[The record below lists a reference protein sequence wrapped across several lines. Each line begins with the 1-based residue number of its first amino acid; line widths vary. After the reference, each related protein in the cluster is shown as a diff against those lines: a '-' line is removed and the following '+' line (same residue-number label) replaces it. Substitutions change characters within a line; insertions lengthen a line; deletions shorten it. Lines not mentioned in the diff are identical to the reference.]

1 MLSKKIAVAI
11 IFFGFIGIFRFD
23 NPAIIF
29 NNQAATQTETISAPE
44 VITIKSRLFASQPM
58 LLAPYKTMDVFTSPV
73 EKSDF
78 KFTSVGG
85 YWEEIAPEG
94 THVDAEVRF
103 EVNGEWSD
111 WIDMEEEADRITI
124 GRIYAMG
131 STNPATAFQY
141 RYFLFGDGNKVPLV
155 KNAKW
160 TFIKAGEQT
169 VTAKPAPRPKYSSY
183 QPLSTATYLALNT
196 DTLTGDSDVISR
208 AQWGANE
215 SYRYVADNNA
225 PVQLVQLDPEFYSKY
240 ADELKYSRIV
250 EADENGDKYKWP
262 LQYPEKV
269 EKIIIHHTATTGNLD
284 NPAQAI
290 RDIYHY
296 HAITRGWGDI
306 GYNYIIDQQGKI
318 YEGRYGGEG
327 VIGAHS
333 GPGNHGSIGIAF
345 LGNYQDNDILEESVV
360 KASQFLYKKSK
371 IHNIDTQGSSE
382 FRGKDRQNIM
392 GHRDI
397 MSTQCPGEYLY
408 SKIPIIRVLAAQNF
422 NLKEKF
428 VKDYDYQDLSE
439 IYYLELK
446 PEQTLDITLK
456 LENIGKNDWNN
467 ATTIKLENENNF
479 DGIIPNTANMQEAS
493 VKSGATGTFKFTV
506 KVGKKAETV
515 YLNIIPLMN
524 GKNTADEKIVIP
536 ITIQQPV
543 YKYELV
549 DKKMPE
555 GLIKAGDTVS
565 GFVTLKNKG
574 NVSWEKTGNGRIT
587 LASNIL
593 DISADLK
600 EETVAAGEIGTF
612 EFNFTAPKNAG
623 YYKVLLNPVMENA
636 TWISSSEVAFEVTVY
651 ERDYDSELLS
661 KMALKQWEQ
670 GNSYTISVNLR
681 NVGMKDWTKDSL
693 KVTFVRANDLEISEL
708 TLTPAVVH
716 AGEAGTI
723 SFTAQVG
730 QNAKLGKNVL
740 LIRPK
745 IDKEILSRTPFYFYY
760 KVVEKE
766 LQSSADS
773 SGAGDTVRVKI
784 GFSGDPEITAN
795 GPFKVYAGNNFLTN
809 LSGGEL
815 AIVSREDGKYRIKAG
830 DANFLKSEIVRIVP
844 DSNAILKIKNFN
856 HQPSW
861 NQNLNDN
868 EYRGILEVREVDGE
882 LTVIDELPLEDYMKG
897 LAEVSNDEEP
907 EKIKAIVIAARTYAQ
922 YYITIDKKFEGKP
935 YNLDD
940 NPDVTQKY
948 LGYGFEK
955 RAPNVTAAVNDTKGK
970 VITYQGK
977 IVITPYF
984 NQSDG
989 TRTKSAEEAWGWK
1002 DKPYLVSVD
1011 DTYCD
1016 GDTFLGH
1023 GVGLSGCGA
1032 KAMAQQGK
1040 NYEEILKHYYTGVE
1054 ITDLY

>member
-1 MLSKKIAVAI
+1 
-11 IFFGFIGIFRFD
+11 
-23 NPAIIF
+23 
-29 NNQAATQTETISAPE
+29 
-44 VITIKSRLFASQPM
+44 
-58 LLAPYKTMDVFTSPV
+58 
-73 EKSDF
+73 
-78 KFTSVGG
+78 
-85 YWEEIAPEG
+85 
-94 THVDAEVRF
+94 
-103 EVNGEWSD
+103 
-111 WIDMEEEADRITI
+111 
-124 GRIYAMG
+124 
-131 STNPATAFQY
+131 
-141 RYFLFGDGNKVPLV
+141 
-155 KNAKW
+155 
-160 TFIKAGEQT
+160 
-169 VTAKPAPRPKYSSY
+169 
-183 QPLSTATYLALNT
+183 
-196 DTLTGDSDVISR
+196 
-208 AQWGANE
+208 
-215 SYRYVADNNA
+215 
-225 PVQLVQLDPEFYSKY
+225 
-240 ADELKYSRIV
+240 
-250 EADENGDKYKWP
+250 
-262 LQYPEKV
+262 
-269 EKIIIHHTATTGNLD
+269 
-284 NPAQAI
+284 
-290 RDIYHY
+290 
-296 HAITRGWGDI
+296 
-306 GYNYIIDQQGKI
+306 
-318 YEGRYGGEG
+318 
-327 VIGAHS
+327 
-333 GPGNHGSIGIAF
+333 
-345 LGNYQDNDILEESVV
+345 
-360 KASQFLYKKSK
+360 
-371 IHNIDTQGSSE
+371 
-382 FRGKDRQNIM
+382 
-392 GHRDI
+392 
-397 MSTQCPGEYLY
+397 QCPGEYLY

-795 GPFKVYAGNNFLTN
+795 GPFKVYAGN
-809 LSGGEL
+809 
-815 AIVSREDGKYRIKAG
+815 
-830 DANFLKSEIVRIVP
+830 
-844 DSNAILKIKNFN
+844 
-856 HQPSW
+856 
-861 NQNLNDN
+861 
-868 EYRGILEVREVDGE
+868 
-882 LTVIDELPLEDYMKG
+882 
-897 LAEVSNDEEP
+897 
-907 EKIKAIVIAARTYAQ
+907 
-922 YYITIDKKFEGKP
+922 
-935 YNLDD
+935 
-940 NPDVTQKY
+940 
-948 LGYGFEK
+948 
-955 RAPNVTAAVNDTKGK
+955 
-970 VITYQGK
+970 
-977 IVITPYF
+977 
-984 NQSDG
+984 
-989 TRTKSAEEAWGWK
+989 
-1002 DKPYLVSVD
+1002 
-1011 DTYCD
+1011 
-1016 GDTFLGH
+1016 
-1023 GVGLSGCGA
+1023 
-1032 KAMAQQGK
+1032 
-1040 NYEEILKHYYTGVE
+1040 
-1054 ITDLY
+1054 